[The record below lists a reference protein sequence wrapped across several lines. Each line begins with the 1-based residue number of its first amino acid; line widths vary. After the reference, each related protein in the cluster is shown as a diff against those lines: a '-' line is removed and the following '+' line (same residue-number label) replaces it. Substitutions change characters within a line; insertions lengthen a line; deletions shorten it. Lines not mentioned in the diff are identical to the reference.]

1 MIYIT
6 ANVFHIKF
14 NYLVNFF
21 KLTLVECAQSID
33 NLFNLFMVRW
43 VFD

>member
-14 NYLVNFF
+14 NYLVYFF
-21 KLTLVECAQSID
+21 IITGGMCTVSRYFIQFIHGSLGV
-33 NLFNLFMVRW
+33 
-43 VFD
+43 